1 MCLQW
6 FSARLLRQWLA
17 GWGAGLLLGLATVL
31 PAQAFAPL
39 SGPVLASTSVP
50 PNVVMLFDNSSSMVL
65 NRITG
70 ETRLNIAREAAKEVI
85 ADNRNVRFGLFSFR
99 ARAGSGQNA
108 DEAPGGQLLVS
119 VGSIS
124 PNTTDGVTRF
134 NNLNSALNAINP
146 PSRSPYNWTPLAES
160 YYEVTRYMRGLRAFY
175 PQNVTEA
182 SREQFQSPI
191 EYRCQKNFG
200 LILTD
205 GLPTYDSQF
214 PNSTNQDPDGNN
226 PALSGSF
233 NLPDW
238 DGDGADVTDNRP
250 TQEGGTFYLD
260 DIAQFAYGIDL
271 RNTAR
276 HGITNDLA
284 GRSWND
290 PRFPVQNMRTYTVG
304 FAVNDSRL
312 ESVARAGNGGY
323 YTASNRQELSDALN
337 SALQE
342 INAASGS
349 GGGGVASGP
358 ELQADTLFYRT
369 QYDPEGW
376 SGVVEAFNVAADG
389 QVGSPAWSSNAT
401 LTPARRASLYQTWRL
416 PVGATSGGVISL
428 NASAYGALG
437 SAQQNVLD
445 GSATIAGLTGSG
457 RGQALLNW
465 ARGDT
470 VNNLRSRTRLLGD
483 IINSPLIMVDPKAV
497 LAPRQAADYGSYL
510 QMKRSSMT
518 PSLLVGSNDGFLHV
532 LTAADGSPR
541 LAYLPA
547 AAQAGLGHKARSD
560 YGADASG
567 HRSGVDGP
575 ITLADA
581 QLNGIWSTVAV
592 AGLGAGGRALTAIR
606 LFDASISNNA
616 LGGLWE
622 INAADSG
629 WEDLGYTYARPV
641 IARLNGQ
648 WVVIVGNGYGSA
660 NGQAVLYVI
669 DLAKGS
675 QLASIPVGDA
685 GDNGL
690 SSPQVALNAS
700 GEVETVYAG
709 DLQGQLWKFD
719 MSGSAADWSAAFGG
733 EPLFSAAADQPI
745 TVQPQLVGHP
755 QGGQLV
761 LFGTGKFM
769 EQGDIADDSLQAFY
783 TVWDKPGGSG
793 ELTVDDL
800 LAQSITSEFSSGGST
815 HRTVSQTPVDWGSH
829 AGWVLPLVHDGQ
841 QQGER
846 VTRQFATRG
855 NRVIF
860 TTGLIHG
867 SGNDP
872 CVTQGGGWL
881 MVLDIYSGGML
892 PVAVLDTDGDRRIGD
907 SDEQSA
913 GLDLD
918 IGLPGDLSILSPPPP
933 LPPGCDPAV
942 EVCVCDPLVDD
953 CPDPCGEEY
962 YLIPGSEEV
971 TSVVGTSRCIFN
983 RIMWR
988 QLM

>member
-1 MCLQW
+1 MYLPW
-6 FSARLLRQWLA
+6 FSARLPPRRLTGL
-17 GWGAGLLLGLATVL
+17 GAGLLLGLATTL
-31 PAQAFAPL
+31 PAQAFVPL

-50 PNVVMLFDNSSSMVL
+50 PNVVILFDNSSSMVGAG
-65 NRITG
+65 NSQPW
-70 ETRLNIAREAAKEVI
+70 RLEVARDVTKEVI

-99 ARAGSGQNA
+99 ARTGSGQNA

-124 PNTTDGVTRF
+124 PDTTDGVTRF
-134 NNLNSALNAINP
+134 NNLNSALNAIDP
-146 PSRSPYNWTPLAES
+146 PSRSPYSWTPLAES

-175 PQNVTEA
+175 PQNVAQA

-214 PNSTNQDPDGNN
+214 PDSTNQDPDGSN
-226 PALSGSF
+226 PVLSGSF
-233 NLPDW
+233 NLPNW
-238 DGDGADVTDNRP
+238 DGNNAGDVTSNNLSS
-250 TQEGGTFYLD
+250 EGSTFYLD
-260 DIAQFAYGIDL
+260 DIAQFAYDIDL
-271 RNTAR
+271 RNTTR
-276 HGITNDLA
+276 HGITTDLA
-284 GRSWND
+284 GRSWDD
-290 PRFPVQNMRTYTVG
+290 PRFPVQSMRTYTVG
-304 FAVNDSRL
+304 FAVNDQRL
-312 ESVARAGNGGY
+312 QSVAQAGNGGY
-323 YTASNRQELSDALN
+323 YTASNRQELSGALN

-349 GGGGVASGP
+349 GRGGVASGP
-358 ELQADTLFYRT
+358 QLQADTLFYRT

-389 QVGSPAWSSNAT
+389 QVGSSVWSSNTT

-416 PVGATSGGVISL
+416 AAGAAPAGAVSL
-428 NASAYGALG
+428 SASTYSNLG
-437 SAQQNVLD
+437 SAQQGELD
-445 GSATIAGLTGSG
+445 TAATVAGLTGPN

-470 VNNLRSRTRLLGD
+470 VNHLRSRTRLLGD
-483 IINSPLIMVDPKAV
+483 IINSPLIMVDPSAV
-497 LAPRQAADYGSYL
+497 LAPRTPDYSSYL
-510 QMKRSSMT
+510 KTKRSSMM

-560 YGADASG
+560 YGTDASG

-592 AGLGAGGRALTAIR
+592 AGLGAGGRALAAIR
-606 LFDASISNNA
+606 LFDASNSNNA

-622 INAADSG
+622 INATDPG
-629 WEDLGYTYARPV
+629 WEDLGHSYARPV

-719 MSGSAADWSAAFGG
+719 MSGGAADWSAAFGG

-769 EQGDIADDSLQAFY
+769 EQSDIADTSPQAFY

-800 LAQSITSEFSSGGST
+800 LAQSIISAFSSGGST
-815 HRTVSQTPVDWGSH
+815 HRTVSQTPVDWGRH